1 MKTLTVQPAD
11 DGKRLDRW
19 MKTNVPG
26 LSLGLMQKY
35 LRLKRVKVDG
45 KPARGEDRLRA
56 GACVNLYIEDEFF
69 EPREKPDALLSR
81 FRWRLT
87 IVYEDES
94 ILLADKQPG
103 LICHPDE
110 KEKVNTLLTHVRA
123 YLYQKGFRGANGFQ
137 PVLVNRI
144 DRFTGGLV
152 ICAKTEEAM
161 RILNAKLRSR
171 ELSKLYLA
179 AVHGTMRPADGTLD
193 SYILKDSAHSHVS
206 VLHEE
211 APGAQRAVTHYRT
224 LARENGLSLVECEL
238 VTGRTHQIRAQFAD
252 ARHPLLGDR
261 QYGAAADARMNGQAL
276 YAYGLRFAF
285 ETDAG
290 ILNPLNGR
298 SFYVKQVPFAE
309 ALFPSFRYRP

>member
-26 LSLGLMQKY
+26 LSLGLTQKY

-56 GACVNLYIEDEFF
+56 GASVSLYIEDEFF

-87 IVYEDES
+87 IVYEDEN
-94 ILLADKQPG
+94 LLLVDKQPG

-110 KEKVNTLLTHVRA
+110 NEKVNTLLTHVRA
-123 YLYQKGFRGANGFQ
+123 YLYQSGFRGKNGFQ

-161 RILNAKLRSR
+161 RILSAKIRSH

-179 AVHGTMRPADGTLD
+179 AIHGTMRPLDGTLD
-193 SYILKDSAHSHVS
+193 SYILKDSARSRVS
-206 VLHEE
+206 VLHKET
-211 APGAQRAVTHYRT
+211 PGAQRAITHYRT

-238 VTGRTHQIRAQFAD
+238 VTGRTHQIRAQFAN
-252 ARHPLLGDR
+252 AGHPLLGDR
-261 QYGAAADARMNGQAL
+261 QYGAKPDARMNGQAL

-290 ILNPLNGR
+290 ILNTLNGR
-298 SFYVKQVPFAE
+298 SFHVKGVPFAE
-309 ALFPSFRYRP
+309 ALFPSFRYQP

>member
-26 LSLGLMQKY
+26 LSLGLTQKY

-45 KPARGEDRLRA
+45 KPARSEERLRA

-69 EPREKPDALLSR
+69 ELREKPDALLSR
-81 FRWRLT
+81 FRWKLT
-87 IVYEDES
+87 VVYEDEN

-110 KEKVNTLLTHVRA
+110 NEKVNTLLTHVRA

-161 RILNAKLRSR
+161 HILNAKIRSH
-171 ELSKLYLA
+171 ELTKLYLA
-179 AVHGTMRPADGTLD
+179 AVHGAMRPADGTLD
-193 SYILKDSAHSHVS
+193 SCILKDAARSRVS
-206 VLHEE
+206 VLHKE

-252 ARHPLLGDR
+252 AGHPLLGDR
-261 QYGAAADARMNGQAL
+261 QYGAAQDARVNGQAL

-290 ILNPLNGR
+290 ILNDLNGR
-298 SFYVKQVPFAE
+298 IFHVKRVPFAE
-309 ALFPSFRYRP
+309 ELFPSFRYRP

>member
-1 MKTLTVQPAD
+1 MKTLTIQPAD

-26 LSLGLMQKY
+26 LSLGLTQKY

-56 GACVNLYIEDEFF
+56 GASVSLYIEDEFF

-94 ILLADKQPG
+94 LLLVDKQPG

-110 KEKVNTLLTHVRA
+110 NEKVNTLLTHVRA
-123 YLYQKGFRGANGFQ
+123 YLYQKGFRGKDGFQ

-161 RILNAKLRSR
+161 RILSAKIRSH

-179 AVHGTMRPADGTLD
+179 AIHGTMRPADGTLD
-193 SYILKDSAHSHVS
+193 SYILKDSARSRVS
-206 VLHEE
+206 VLHSE
-211 APGAQRAVTHYRT
+211 APGAQCAVTHYRT

-252 ARHPLLGDR
+252 AGHPLLGDR
-261 QYGAAADARMNGQAL
+261 QYGAKPDVRMNGQAL

-290 ILNPLNGR
+290 ILNALNGR
-298 SFYVKQVPFAE
+298 SFHVKGVPFAE
-309 ALFPSFRYRP
+309 ALFPSFHYQP

>member
-26 LSLGLMQKY
+26 LSLGLTQKY

-81 FRWRLT
+81 FRWKLT
-87 IVYEDES
+87 VVYEDEN

-110 KEKVNTLLTHVRA
+110 NEKVNTLLTHVRA

-161 RILNAKLRSR
+161 HILNAKIRSH
-171 ELSKLYLA
+171 ELTKLYLA
-179 AVHGTMRPADGTLD
+179 AVHGAMRPADGTLD
-193 SYILKDSAHSHVS
+193 SCILKDAARSRVS
-206 VLHEE
+206 VLHKE

-224 LARENGLSLVECEL
+224 LTRENGLSLVECEL

-252 ARHPLLGDR
+252 AGHPLLGDR
-261 QYGAAADARMNGQAL
+261 QYGPAQDARVNGQAL

-290 ILNPLNGR
+290 VLNDLNGR
-298 SFYVKQVPFAE
+298 IFHVKRVPFAE
-309 ALFPSFRYRP
+309 ELFPAFRYRP